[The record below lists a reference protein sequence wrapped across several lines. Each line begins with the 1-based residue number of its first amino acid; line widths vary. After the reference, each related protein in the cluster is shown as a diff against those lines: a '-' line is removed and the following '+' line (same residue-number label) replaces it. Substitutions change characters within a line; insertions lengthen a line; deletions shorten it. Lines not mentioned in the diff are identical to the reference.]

1 MKKIQGAFA
10 GRERMLKCGLHC
22 HTTRSDGSGD
32 PAEVMRIYAEKGFDY
47 LAITDH
53 RRYNYE
59 NYAPETGLKIIPG
72 MEMDRNITSDAG
84 MCFHT
89 VSIGPSRENGNG
101 FEHDQRFERGQVVGQ
116 REYQEV
122 LDFLHANGNL
132 TIYCHPEW
140 SCTPARSFE
149 ELQGDF
155 AMEIWN
161 TGCALETDCDK
172 NAAGW
177 DELLVR
183 GRKIYGVATDDGH
196 PTYQHGLGWVMVRA
210 ADDLDSVLAALKR
223 GDFYS
228 STGPEIYDFH
238 LDGENVHLEC
248 SPCSYIHFVCGTRPM
263 SSVRNSSGLIS
274 SADVKLPAGAKYI
287 RATVVDAEGRRA
299 WTNPIFLDARND

>member
-1 MKKIQGAFA
+1 MKIIQGAFS
-10 GRERMLKCGLHC
+10 GKERMLKCGLHC
-22 HTTRSDGSGD
+22 HTTRSDGKGD
-32 PAEVMRIYAEKGFDY
+32 PAEVMGIYAAKGFDY

-53 RRYNYE
+53 RKYNYR
-59 NYAPETGLKIIPG
+59 NFAPETGLKIIPG
-72 MEMDRNITSDAG
+72 MEMDRNISSDAG

-89 VSIGPSRENGNG
+89 VSIGPAREDGNG
-101 FEHDQRFERGQVVGQ
+101 FEQDQEFERGFVNDQQ
-116 REYQEV
+116 EYQPV
-122 LDFLHANGNL
+122 LDYLHANNNM

-140 SCTPARSFE
+140 SCTPARSYE
-149 ELQGDF
+149 DMQGNF

-177 DELLVR
+177 DELLTN

-210 ADDLDSVLAALKR
+210 EDDLNSVLAALNR

-228 STGPEIYDFH
+228 STGPAIFDFH
-238 LDGENVHLEC
+238 VDGDNVHVEC
-248 SPCSYIHFVCGTRPM
+248 SPCKYIHFLCGVRPM
-263 SSVRNSSGLIS
+263 NAVKNEGGLIT

-287 RATVVDAEGRRA
+287 RATMVDAEGRRD
-299 WTNPIFLDARND
+299 WTNPIFLDGR